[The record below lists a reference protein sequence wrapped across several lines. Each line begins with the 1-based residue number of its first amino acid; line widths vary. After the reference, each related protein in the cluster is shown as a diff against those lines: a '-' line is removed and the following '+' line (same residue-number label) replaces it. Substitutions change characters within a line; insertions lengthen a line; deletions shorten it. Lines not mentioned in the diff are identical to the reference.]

1 LHTVEVAMPIV
12 FDDLPTEIQLQI
24 FETAAKSQWT
34 PRVVEIYFK
43 GGQIYSKTLPRPLLH
58 VSRTS
63 REVVLKLYK
72 PWLPQFKG
80 MAVNE
85 PWERKLGNKAVD
97 KMSRLQNVCVSL
109 EHDTLLINDKQWSD
123 WKFGAIERAFLRR
136 LAVNLTGWF
145 GWFGQRGL
153 YTQFT
158 HLKQLDVFHRG
169 GDQEMLF
176 LKRETIRKALSA
188 GQKTNKNKRNKR
200 RYIAPVL
207 GREEVPTAA
216 EWRGSV
222 EQWITYKYPKGF
234 KPTVP
239 SRRPGRS
246 WEEED
251 TGGVQSMTGEPQAAR
266 RRRGRPRREEVAG
279 QNGAMPGGTKSS
291 SQRSVPQQ
299 GTKRSRAEFD
309 ADGLP
314 ETKRPRG
321 RPRKAAATR
330 DVGGQQIPRR
340 QSSQVSVE
348 DIFAKIRSYL
358 ETFRTPTPETEAS
371 APPSPETTFQS
382 PLDKYEFLRELTK
395 DGPEPLEISEEL
407 APSPCPT
414 FVDPRVV
421 FQCEGSVEGPEI
433 QETALPP
440 SPFIDPRAVFQD
452 LFDTSNDNAKARDS
466 DNPQIPE
473 EDDVLSLSAEKI
485 GPASKE
491 VVLGSLSGGY
501 GFENVVERG
510 GCFGVGSER
519 DNDNHNHG
527 TETVFE
533 MPDLL
538 AAALESSL
546 LDVPSLDDEEYTP
559 KQFMAERRTSEGLQF
574 LVQWRDYPEEKD
586 WTWETEAAMI
596 ESALDMVT
604 AWLAK
609 SDVEVDEENPITV
622 DYIVERIL
630 GRRKFKG
637 VAHYL
642 VKWKGFEEVKDR
654 TWEPCERLSID
665 VPLLV
670 EAFEE
675 KMRKK

>member
-1 LHTVEVAMPIV
+1 MHTVEVTMPVV

-24 FETAAKSQWT
+24 FETAAASQWT

-43 GGQIYSKTLPRPLLH
+43 GGQIYSKTLPPPLLH
-58 VSRTS
+58 VSRAS

-85 PWERKLGNKAVD
+85 PWERKLGNKAVG
-97 KMSRLQNVCVSL
+97 KISRLQNVCVSL

-123 WKFGAIERAFLRR
+123 WKFGAIERAYLRR

-145 GWFGQRGL
+145 GWLGQRDL

-169 GDQEMLF
+169 GGREMLF
-176 LKRETIRKALSA
+176 LKREALRKALSA
-188 GQKTNKNKRNKR
+188 EQKSKKNKGNKR
-200 RYIAPVL
+200 RYVAPVL
-207 GREEVPTAA
+207 GRKEVPIAA

-222 EQWITYKYPKGF
+222 EEWITYKYPKGF

-239 SRRPGRS
+239 SRRPARS

-251 TGGVQSMTGEPQAAR
+251 AGGVQSVTEPQPAR

-279 QNGAMPGGTKSS
+279 QNGAMPGGPKSS
-291 SQRSVPQQ
+291 SQRSIPQQ
-299 GTKRSRAEFD
+299 GTKRSRADFD

-314 ETKRPRG
+314 QTKRPRG
-321 RPRKAAATR
+321 RPRKVVATR
-330 DVGGQQIPRR
+330 HVGGQQIPRL
-340 QSSQVSVE
+340 QSPQVSVE
-348 DIFAKIRSYL
+348 EIFAKIRRYL
-358 ETFRTPTPETEAS
+358 EAFRTPTPEAEPLRKAS
-371 APPSPETTFQS
+371 APPSTEPTFQS
-382 PLDKYEFLRELTK
+382 PPDKSEFLRELTK
-395 DGPEPLEISEEL
+395 DGPEPQEISEEL

-433 QETALPP
+433 QETTLPH
-440 SPFIDPRAVFQD
+440 SPFVDPRAIFED
-452 LFDTSNDNAKARDS
+452 LFGDPNDNAKARDS

-473 EDDVLSLSAEKI
+473 EDDVLSLSPEKT
-485 GPASKE
+485 GAASKE
-491 VVLGSLSGGY
+491 VVLGPLSGGY
-501 GFENVVERG
+501 GFENVVEPG
-510 GCFGVGSER
+510 SCFGVSNER
-519 DNDNHNHG
+519 DNDNHNPG
-527 TETVFE
+527 AETLFE
-533 MPDLL
+533 MPD
-538 AAALESSL
+538 L

-559 KQFMAERRTSEGLQF
+559 KQFMAERKTSEGLQF

-586 WTWETEAAMI
+586 WTWEMETAMI
-596 ESALDMVT
+596 ESAPDMVT

-609 SDVEVDEENPITV
+609 SEREVEDEDPITV
-622 DYIVERIL
+622 DYIVEKIL

-637 VAHYL
+637 VPHYL

-665 VPLLV
+665 VPLIV

-675 KMRKK
+675 KKRKK